1 MGRFSRSTVRATN
14 RVEASSVVGSFELP
28 RVERQASCW
37 AHARR
42 PPTPTPA
49 SASSPSRRRLSP
61 IAVAERQRSPTRS
74 HRAQQPAS
82 YVAERS
88 HRTWPTCLVPSRTQI
103 KSSWGGWGSNPRP
116 RDYESPALTT
126 ELPPRTRIRAHFR
139 ICVSSQTL
147 CRFVRSHKATLRHV
161 WLREQGSNLRP
172 AD

>member
-126 ELPPRTRIRAHFR
+126 ELPPRTGTRVSGSVSAHRRRCVALCADTEPHRRTHLAPRAG
-139 ICVSSQTL
+139 L
-147 CRFVRSHKATLRHV
+147 EPATR
-161 WLREQGSNLRP
+161 
-172 AD
+172 